1 LIKRNGLISAK
12 PFNLSN
18 PITHTRQLPESAV
31 RKFSLQDLDARLN
44 KMIDFATVDIWRIR
58 LEELPFGKSLL
69 LRQLRIILLALRGF
83 YRDNCFFRASSLTFN
98 TMLSIVPVAAILFAI
113 AKGFGFEALLRREI
127 LGNFPGQAQ
136 QEVLTKVIDFA
147 ESMLQ
152 TAKGGIIAGVGT
164 VILLWSVL
172 NVLSNIEASLN
183 EIWQIKQSRSWGR
196 KFSDYLALMLLAP
209 VLFIVSSSA
218 TVFVTARITELTNEI
233 RLLGIISPVIS
244 LGLKLIPYV
253 LIWILFTVIYILMP
267 NAKVN
272 LKAGVTAGIVAG
284 TIFQIVQWGYISFQV
299 GATRYNAIYGSFAAL
314 PLFLMWVQISWWV
327 FLFGAELSFANQN
340 VNTYEYEPDAK
351 SISPAFRKVLT
362 LQITHLLVKN
372 FAAGA
377 PPATDTEISNRFK
390 IPIRLVHHILDDL
403 IQSRVISQ
411 TRTAED
417 EEFGYQPARD
427 ISTLTIEYVVNAIE
441 LNGTDRLPVARTAEF
456 EALSHAMEKFR
467 AEMEAS
473 PANKLLKDI

>member
-1 LIKRNGLISAK
+1 
-12 PFNLSN
+12 
-18 PITHTRQLPESAV
+18 V
-31 RKFSLQDLDARLN
+31 RKFSLKDLDAWLN
-44 KMIDFATVDIWRIR
+44 KMIDFVTVDIWRIR
-58 LEELPFGKSLL
+58 LEELPFGKSFLI
-69 LRQLRIILLALRGF
+69 RQLRIILLALRGF
-83 YRDNCFFRASSLTFN
+83 YKDDCFYRASSLTFN
-98 TMLSIVPVAAILFAI
+98 TLLSIVPVAAILFGI
-113 AKGFGFEALLRREI
+113 AKGFGFEAMMRRQI
-127 LGNFPGQAQ
+127 LGNFPGHAQ

-164 VILLWSVL
+164 VILLWSVI

-183 EIWQIKQSRSWGR
+183 EIWEIKQSRSWGR
-196 KFSDYLALMLLAP
+196 KFSDYFALMLLGP

-218 TVFVTARITELTNEI
+218 TVFVTTRITELTNEI

-253 LIWILFTVIYILMP
+253 LIWILFTVIYVLMP
-267 NAKVN
+267 NTKVN
-272 LKAGVTAGIVAG
+272 LKAGFTAGIIAG
-284 TIFQIVQWGYISFQV
+284 TIFQFAQWTYITFQV
-299 GATRYNAIYGSFAAL
+299 GAARYNAIYGSFAAL

-340 VNTYEYEPDAK
+340 VNTYEYEPDAA
-351 SISPAFRKVLT
+351 SISPAFKKVLT

-377 PPATDTEISNRFK
+377 RPLTDSEISNRLK
-390 IPIRLVHHILDDL
+390 IPIRLVHNILYDL
-403 IQSRVISQ
+403 IQSRVISE
-411 TRTAED
+411 TRTTED

-441 LNGTDRLPVARTAEF
+441 LNGTDSIPVARTEEF
-456 EALSHAMEKFR
+456 ETLSHAMEKFR
-467 AEMEAS
+467 DEMEAS
-473 PANKLLKDI
+473 PANMLLKDI